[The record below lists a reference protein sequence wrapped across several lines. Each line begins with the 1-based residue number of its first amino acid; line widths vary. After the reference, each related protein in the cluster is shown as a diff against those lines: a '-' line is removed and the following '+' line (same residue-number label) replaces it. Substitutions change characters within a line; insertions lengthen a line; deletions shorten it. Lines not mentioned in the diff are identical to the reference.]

1 VTVLLSSHI
10 LAEVQQ
16 VCSSATIIGNGRMLA
31 SGRVDELLAASGTT
45 YRVVVADPVGARQVL
60 AAAGI
65 TVGDGANGALSIEGD
80 RRPDEVS
87 RILGESGHWVAELTP
102 VRVDLETFFLDLTR
116 DEQLG
121 VA

>member
-1 VTVLLSSHI
+1 
-10 LAEVQQ
+10 
-16 VCSSATIIGNGRMLA
+16 
-31 SGRVDELLAASGTT
+31 
-45 YRVVVADPVGARQVL
+45 
-60 AAAGI
+60 
-65 TVGDGANGALSIEGD
+65 VGDGADGALSVDGD
-80 RRPDEVS
+80 RPPAEVS